1 MWLGKAMKPCQA
13 PAPSPAKRTLLSRR
27 SRPPFFV
34 PVKLR
39 ARKDGWSARVQ
50 CAFLAQLYATGSVS
64 AAARSVGK
72 SRESA
77 YRLKSRAGAES
88 FASAW
93 DRVLAGP
100 TRPGE
105 HRPRH
110 REIADWRKVTL
121 EQLEWRIETGFWRP
135 VLYRG
140 KQISIV
146 RKPDNSALFRLLR
159 RIDAQA
165 DKAEARRS

>member
-1 MWLGKAMKPCQA
+1 MPHRSSSLRR
-13 PAPSPAKRTLLSRR
+13 PSISRR
-27 SRPPFFV
+27 THPPYFV

-50 CAFLAQLYATGSVS
+50 CVFLAQLYATGSVS
-64 AAARSVGK
+64 AAAKAVGK
-72 SRESA
+72 SRENA
-77 YRLKSRAGAES
+77 YRLRAREGAES

-93 DRVLAGP
+93 DRIIAGP
-100 TRPGE
+100 PEPGE

-110 REIADWRKVTL
+110 REIVDWRKVTL

-140 KQISIV
+140 KLRAIA

-159 RIDAQA
+159 RIDVQA
-165 DKAEARRS
+165 AKAEARRS

>member
-1 MWLGKAMKPCQA
+1 MPLARP
-13 PAPSPAKRTLLSRR
+13 TRR
-27 SRPPFFV
+27 AHPPFFT

-39 ARKDGWSARVQ
+39 VRKDGWSAKRQ
-50 CAFLAQLYATGSVS
+50 CVFLAHLYITGSVS
-64 AAARSVGK
+64 AAAEAVGK

-100 TRPGE
+100 SEPGQ

-135 VLYRG
+135 VIHRG
-140 KQISIV
+140 KLHAIV
-146 RKPDNSALFRLLR
+146 VKPDNSALFRLLR
-159 RIDAQA
+159 RLDDKA
-165 DKAEARRS
+165 DKAGGSRA